1 MCFPFGMSDGGEL
14 ETMAGQKIQLGTLE
28 AQRRGQ
34 RSACA
39 ACSLGGLL
47 EIKINE
53 MQFQERVDMY
63 QHN

>member
-1 MCFPFGMSDGGEL
+1 
-14 ETMAGQKIQLGTLE
+14 MAGQKILLGTLE
-28 AQRRGQ
+28 EQSWGQ
-34 RSACA
+34 RGVCA